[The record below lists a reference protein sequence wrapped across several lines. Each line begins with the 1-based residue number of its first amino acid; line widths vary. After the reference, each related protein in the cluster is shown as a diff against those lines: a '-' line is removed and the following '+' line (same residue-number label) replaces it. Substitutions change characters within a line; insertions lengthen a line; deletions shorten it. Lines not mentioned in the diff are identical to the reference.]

1 MQENII
7 RQYGYTTVDAF
18 MMLYWNTKNAKDAYE
33 KKLSDWTDKYGDYS
47 ERDIKSQKGIKERI
61 QDGKKRMRD
70 NDKIS
75 NVTRKK
81 SIER

>member
-1 MQENII
+1 MKSLFFII
-7 RQYGYTTVDAF
+7 FFYIFLLGLFLVD
-18 MMLYWNTKNAKDAYE
+18 NTYE
-33 KKLSDWTDKYGDYS
+33 KKLSDWTAKYGDCS
-47 ERDIKSQKGIKERI
+47 ERDIESQKGIKERI